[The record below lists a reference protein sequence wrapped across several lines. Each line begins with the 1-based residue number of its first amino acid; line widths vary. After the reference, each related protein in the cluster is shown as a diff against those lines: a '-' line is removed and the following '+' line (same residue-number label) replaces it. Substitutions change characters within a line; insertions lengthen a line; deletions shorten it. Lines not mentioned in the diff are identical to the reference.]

1 MQPRPVSLSGT
12 CLDSPC
18 WPSWLQVAALFRSLC
33 SYTFMTF
40 AWKQQL
46 PGITLA
52 IVLISQTPYAE
63 DSEIPTLS
71 TKVTFYSSFDPYFL
85 MMHIYVGP
93 KPKELNSP
101 IMCTP

>member
-1 MQPRPVSLSGT
+1 MEAAVAWHHSL
-12 CLDSPC
+12 
-18 WPSWLQVAALFRSLC
+18 VF
-33 SYTFMTF
+33 
-40 AWKQQL
+40 
-46 PGITLA
+46 
-52 IVLISQTPYAE
+52 VLISQTPYAE

-71 TKVTFYSSFDPYFL
+71 TKVTFYSCIDPCFL